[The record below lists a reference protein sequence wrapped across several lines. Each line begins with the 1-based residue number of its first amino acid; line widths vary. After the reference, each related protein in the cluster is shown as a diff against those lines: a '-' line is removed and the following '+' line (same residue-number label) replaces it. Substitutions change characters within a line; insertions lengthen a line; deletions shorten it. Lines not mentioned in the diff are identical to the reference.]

1 MLRFGPLALSLLR
14 MLKALFRR
22 LMNSINQVWRIR
34 REPVVRVWAVLAVA
48 IGVLF
53 FSIWSVAPGIV
64 PSLSIN
70 LLAGAIGGIVG
81 VYFSLEVIRP
91 YIRTVERQR
100 IDRAEQIIDS
110 YQQIYED
117 DMTAYPDFIQLD
129 TINAW
134 IDRPRNR
141 YVKRFISLLPGP
153 FQDFFILGIRLRSE
167 DEEEECEEAPITTV
181 YEPSEIHSL
190 DDFSC
195 VPAKTDAE
203 AETGSDGGQLY
214 TVPERLESLLE
225 PYEDDIRRMFRQ
237 ENRKNEEKMRLDEYR
252 DGTFVYSR
260 TTYYRSFLTNFCP
273 DYPARSKATIR
284 TLTAPLLFDETG
296 SAIPLSESAFSNH
309 FGGGGLVVT
318 TGGEALIA
326 VRGKTVAVEGN
337 SKHLSFSGSFNYEA
351 ITDDGLEVQIKSI
364 LEEETSIDRS
374 NVVETCMLGVTRRV
388 ERLGKPDLVTLV
400 LVDEDASWE
409 AATHQ
414 FISMDAVPVTRED
427 VRFNSITD
435 LFKDDRAYTITRS
448 LVEHLDER
456 AYPPSIG
463 LVSAIYLMDALADS
477 VNS

>member
-1 MLRFGPLALSLLR
+1 
-14 MLKALFRR
+14 
-22 LMNSINQVWRIR
+22 VWGVR

-53 FSIWSVAPGIV
+53 LSIWWVAPGIV

-100 IDRAEQIIDS
+100 IDPAPQILDS
-110 YQQIYED
+110 YRQIYED
-117 DMTAYPDFIQLD
+117 DMTAYPDFIRLD
-129 TINAW
+129 TIDAW
-134 IDRPRNR
+134 IDRPPNP
-141 YVKRFISLLPGP
+141 YVKRFIRLLPGP
-153 FQDFFILGIRLRSE
+153 FGRVFMRGIRP
-167 DEEEECEEAPITTV
+167 EAPITTV

-195 VPAKTDAE
+195 VPAETNAE
-203 AETGSDGGQLY
+203 TETGSDGGQLY
-214 TVPERLESLLE
+214 TVPERLQSLLE
-225 PYEDDIRRMFRQ
+225 PYEDDICRMFRQ
-237 ENRKNEEKMRLDEYR
+237 ENRKNEEKMRLNEYR
-252 DGTFVYSR
+252 DGTFVYSK

-318 TGGEALIA
+318 TGGDVLLA

-337 SKHLSFSGSFNYEA
+337 SKHLSFSGSFNYET
-351 ITDDGLEVQIKSI
+351 ITNDGLEVQIESI
-364 LEEETSIDRS
+364 LEEETGVDRS

-400 LVDEDASWE
+400 LVDEEASWE

-414 FISMDAVPVTRED
+414 FISMDAVPVTTED

-435 LFKDDRAYTITRS
+435 LFEDDWAYTITSS

-463 LVSAIYLMDALADS
+463 LVSAIYLIDALADS
-477 VNS
+477 VDS